1 MYRQAQQECRMINA
15 ELGHVKTIPEFYTE
29 IRKQQEEAH
38 GEHYCQMHEAIKEM
52 WEAGNCTEY
61 MELGTHQGGT
71 ASLAFQLPNIKKV
84 QLVDIDMSRYRKF
97 LSPLAYKWCAEKNIE
112 LVLKELDSRSLGAIG
127 RCDLLVID
135 SVHNYGFMQKELEIH
150 GHNVRKFI
158 IAHDTAELMGRKD
171 DQLYRCLTEYAEK
184 NNWKVLMQG
193 VDGPGFTVI
202 GK

>member
-1 MYRQAQQECRMINA
+1 MINA

-84 QLVDIDMSRYRKF
+84 QLVDIDMSRYRKI